1 MLPWDWM
8 DFSVARLVD
17 FFKGIVPRSGSRE
30 PKISRKKGDIKPK
43 DSR

>member
-8 DFSVARLVD
+8 DFSAARLVN
-17 FFKGIVPRSGSRE
+17 FFQRIVPRSGSRE
-30 PKISRKKGDIKPK
+30 PKISRKKRDIKPK